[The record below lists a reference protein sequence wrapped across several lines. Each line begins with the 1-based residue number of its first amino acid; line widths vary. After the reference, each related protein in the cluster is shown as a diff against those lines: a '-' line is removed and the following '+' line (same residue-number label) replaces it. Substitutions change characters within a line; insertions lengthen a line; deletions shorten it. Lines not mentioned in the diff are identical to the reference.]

1 MNSKYVLITYT
12 IIPRD
17 NRITHIKGWRDI
29 PNSTQYNESIGFKN
43 NIKANHTFESL
54 TLIKPLWY
62 FHLQGGDRLSWP
74 DPNNVDSSIVLDDN
88 YASHTSAELE
98 ASFLLLIKGWIPKRN
113 IEQNFR

>member
-43 NIKANHTFESL
+43 NIKANDLQTAKMILDTRSKTLVKNSFDSL
-54 TLIKPLWY
+54 WMCCWRT
-62 FHLQGGDRLSWP
+62 
-74 DPNNVDSSIVLDDN
+74 DSP
-88 YASHTSAELE
+88 SACSDLY
-98 ASFLLLIKGWIPKRN
+98 S
-113 IEQNFR
+113 